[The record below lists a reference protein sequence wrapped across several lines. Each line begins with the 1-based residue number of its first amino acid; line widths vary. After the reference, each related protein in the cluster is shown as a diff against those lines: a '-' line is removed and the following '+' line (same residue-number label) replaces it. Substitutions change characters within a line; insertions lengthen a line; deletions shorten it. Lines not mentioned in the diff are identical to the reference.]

1 MEASSWDTLFVTRRC
16 TASSSQKKSMLV
28 EKAESDAGIETPK
41 EARLARS
48 RKSRDGSLSKR
59 KKKEEEE
66 ESLTKELCDELK
78 YVKSGRLEHG
88 SFQRSAP
95 TSF

>member
-1 MEASSWDTLFVTRRC
+1 MEASSWDTLFVARRC

-78 YVKSGRLEHG
+78 YVESGRLEHG
-88 SFQRSAP
+88 SFQHSAP

>member
-1 MEASSWDTLFVTRRC
+1 MEASSWDTLFVARRC

-59 KKKEEEE
+59 KKKKKKKNR
-66 ESLTKELCDELK
+66 S
-78 YVKSGRLEHG
+78 
-88 SFQRSAP
+88 QRS
-95 TSF
+95 SVMN